1 MSTFQFLPNLPGLS
15 GCRIEL
21 VSPSIIRKVSAN
33 KEYNARLLLQ
43 IEKQQTF
50 KELNFNK
57 ILTPSILFTNTE
69 DLVYFDMEYIPAA
82 NFNSFFKFCSPKKI
96 NIFIECLEEFLD
108 RIFVDT
114 KSYVNTELIEQ
125 KLISLYDFSSHKN
138 FVSKLMRLVNT
149 QNLRI
154 PLSYC
159 HGDLTLSNILFA
171 ENDIYFIDFL
181 DSYIDSAYIDLAKLK
196 QDFIH
201 MWNLD
206 INYFQDPKIRINYD
220 YVWRHIEFRYSE
232 FLSNPIFDIIE
243 SVNLLRIE
251 SYVKHTKKEVVLNS
265 ILKGLKLYE

>member
-1 MSTFQFLPNLPGLS
+1 MNDFHFLPSIPGLS

-43 IEKQQTF
+43 IKKQQTF

-57 ILTPSILFTNTE
+57 ILTPTILSYNTE
-69 DLVYFDMEYIPAA
+69 DLFYFDMQYIPAA

-96 NIFIECLEEFLD
+96 NFFIECLEEYLDRVFLD
-108 RIFVDT
+108 T
-114 KSYVNTELIEQ
+114 KLYVKTELIEQ
-125 KLISLYDFSSHKN
+125 KLISLYDLSNHKN
-138 FVSKLMRLVNT
+138 FISKLMYLVNT

-159 HGDLTLSNILFA
+159 HGDLTLSNILFS
-171 ENDIYFIDFL
+171 ENNVYFIDFL

-196 QDFIH
+196 QDLVH
-201 MWNLD
+201 RWNLG
-206 INYFQDPKIRINYD
+206 INHIQDPRIRINYN
-220 YVWRHIEFRYSE
+220 YIWRHIEVRYSE

-251 SYVKHTKKEVVLNS
+251 SYVKHTEKEVILNS